1 MLDQKPKIRE
11 ELREVLA
18 GLRVEPKT
26 IHPKYFYDERGS
38 QLFDRITE
46 TEEYYPTRTEI
57 AILDEHGDAMGEL
70 VGPRALVIEPGAGSV
85 TKIRRLLDHLDRP
98 AAFVPIDISLE
109 HLRKNAAILQEDH
122 PDLEILPLAA
132 DYTND
137 YEIPEPSGDY
147 RRRVVFFPGST
158 VGNFP
163 REEALEFLRHLAEV
177 AGPGGGLL
185 IGVDLVKDGD
195 VLHRAYDDSEG
206 VTAEFNKNLLARFN
220 RELDADFDL
229 DRFRHLA
236 VWNGEEERIEIYL
249 VSERDQT
256 VHVGGEAISFGEG
269 ERILTEYSQKFTRE
283 SFARMA
289 AEAGFEVVRVWT
301 DPKEY
306 FSVQYLRVT

>member
-1 MLDQKPKIRE
+1 MIDQKPEIQE

-18 GLRVEPKT
+18 GLRAEPKT
-26 IHPKYFYDERGS
+26 IHPKFFYDERGS

-46 TEEYYPTRTEI
+46 TEDYYPTRTEI
-57 AILDEHGDAMGEL
+57 SILDEHGDDMGEL

-85 TKIRRLLDHLDRP
+85 TKIRLLLDHLEDP

-132 DYTND
+132 DYTNE
-137 YEIPEPSGDY
+137 YEIPEPEGDY
-147 RRRVVFFPGST
+147 RRRVLFFPGST

-163 REEALEFLRHLAEV
+163 RSEALEFLRHLAEV

-185 IGVDLVKDGD
+185 IGVDLVKDGE
-195 VLHRAYDDSEG
+195 VLRRAYDDADG
-206 VTAEFNKNLLARFN
+206 VTAEFNKNLLVRFN

-229 DRFRHLA
+229 DAFRHLA
-236 VWNGEEERIEIYL
+236 VWNADEERIEIYL
-249 VSERDQT
+249 VSERRQT
-256 VHVGGEAISFGEG
+256 VHLDGEEISFEEG

-289 AEAGFEVVRVWT
+289 AKAGFEVVEVWT
-301 DPKEY
+301 DPKDY
-306 FSVQYLRVT
+306 FSVQYLRVA